1 MVRFA
6 LIITSDSVYY
16 DKKKDE
22 ITPIVEKMIGESGH
36 ELKLKTIVRNDK
48 DEILNSLNNAI
59 KFSDIILMTGGTGI
73 SPKDIT
79 IDIVKPLARDVLPGF
94 GELHRS
100 KSLNEIGYR
109 AILSRANAF
118 ILDKCLVV
126 VSPGNPSAVKISL
139 EILLPIANHIVEQ
152 LNGIPHNS

>member
-16 DKKKDE
+16 GKKKDE
-22 ITPIVEKMIGESGH
+22 ITPIVEKIIRESGH
-36 ELKLKTIVRNDK
+36 DLKFKTIVRNDEE
-48 DEILNSLNNAI
+48 EILKSLNNAI

-79 IDIVKPLARDVLPGF
+79 VDTVKQLARDVLPGF

-100 KSLNEIGYR
+100 KSINEIGYR

-118 ILDKCLVV
+118 IVNKSLVAI
-126 VSPGNPSAVKISL
+126 SPGNPSAVKISL

-152 LNGIPHNS
+152 LNGIPHNT